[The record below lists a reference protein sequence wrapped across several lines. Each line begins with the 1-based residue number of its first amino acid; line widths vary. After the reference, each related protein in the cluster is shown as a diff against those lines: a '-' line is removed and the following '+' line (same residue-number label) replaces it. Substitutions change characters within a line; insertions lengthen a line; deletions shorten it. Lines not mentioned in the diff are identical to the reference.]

1 MAKAT
6 HAIGASTKVVLVKG
20 TKSRKSRPNGYQ
32 PRKKS
37 GR

>member
-6 HAIGASTKVVLVKG
+6 HGIGASTKIVQVKG